1 MKVQSDLSNEMERE
15 MDEVIAAADV
25 LIVGS
30 KRVPNKKQLSAAGG
44 KWSG

>member
-30 KRVPNKKQLSAAGG
+30 CSQQKQLSAAGG